1 MDHEEY
7 LKRVRSHI
15 KVPTKE
21 MEEQLEEFCKICTY
35 VSGQYDQDEPFK
47 VLNQHLEEIEHGR
60 EEQNRVFYMALPP
73 SVFITVSQHLRR
85 NCYPKKGISRIVVE
99 KPFGK
104 DLGSSREL
112 QKALEP
118 DWKEEEIF
126 RIDHYLGKEMV
137 KNILILRFG
146 NEFFGATWNR
156 NHIDNVQISFKE
168 PFGTEGRGGYFDEF
182 GIVRDV
188 MQNHLLQVLT
198 LLAMERPISFSS
210 EDIRDEKVR
219 VLRGIPNIEPKNV
232 IIGQYGKSLDGNK
245 PAYKEDDTVPKDS
258 RCPTFCA
265 MVAYIKNERWDGVP
279 FILKAG
285 KGERRVNCFNGST
298 KLSMLQHSTSKRLR
312 FVSNSKTLLQES
324 SRTSLGT
331 SLSSVCNPTSLC
343 T

>member
-7 LKRVRSHI
+7 LKRVKSYI

-21 MEEQLEEFCKICTY
+21 MEEQLEEFCKMCSYI
-35 VSGQYDQDEPFK
+35 SGQYDKDESFVELRK
-47 VLNQHLEEIEHGR
+47 HIEELEGDRKER
-60 EEQNRVFYMALPP
+60 NRVFYMALPP
-73 SVFITVSQHLRR
+73 SVFIPVSEHLKK
-85 NCYPKKGISRIVVE
+85 NCYPKNGIARIIVE

-112 QKALEP
+112 QRALEP
-118 DWKEEEIF
+118 NWKEEEIF

-146 NEFFGATWNR
+146 NEFFNATWNR

-198 LLAMERPISFSS
+198 LLTMERPISFSS

-219 VLRGIPNIEPKNV
+219 VLRGIPAIEPKNV

-245 PAYKEDDTVPKDS
+245 PGYKEDDTVPKGS

-265 MVAYIKNERWDGVP
+265 MVAHIKNERWDGVP

-285 KGERRVNCFNGST
+285 KGMASQA
-298 KLSMLQHSTSKRLR
+298 MLQLPSY
-312 FVSNSKTLLQES
+312 
-324 SRTSLGT
+324 
-331 SLSSVCNPTSLC
+331 
-343 T
+343 

>member
-1 MDHEEY
+1 MDHEDF
-7 LKRVRSHI
+7 LRRVKSYI
-15 KVPTKE
+15 KVPTQE
-21 MEEQLEEFCKICTY
+21 MEDSLEGFCKLCSY
-35 VSGQYDQDEPFK
+35 VSGQYDQDESFAA
-47 VLNQHLEEIEHGR
+47 LNQHLEDIEAGR
-60 EEQNRVFYMALPP
+60 PEQNRVFYMALPP
-73 SVFITVSQHLRR
+73 SVFITVSQHLKK
-85 NCYPKKGISRIVVE
+85 NCYPKNGISRIIVE

-104 DLGSSREL
+104 DLDSSREL

-118 DWKEEEIF
+118 DWKEEEIL

-156 NHIDNVQISFKE
+156 NHIANVQITFKE

-182 GIVRDV
+182 GIIRDV

-219 VLRGIPNIEPKNV
+219 VLRAIPAIEPKNV
-232 IIGQYGKSLDGNK
+232 IIGQYGRSLDGSK
-245 PAYKEDDTVPKDS
+245 PSYKEDDTVPKDS

-265 MVAYIKNERWDGVP
+265 MVAHINNERWDGVP

-285 KGERRVNCFNGST
+285 KGMKWHKT
-298 KLSMLQHSTSKRLR
+298 RLCW
-312 FVSNSKTLLQES
+312 
-324 SRTSLGT
+324 G
-331 SLSSVCNPTSLC
+331 
-343 T
+343 

>member
-1 MDHEEY
+1 
-7 LKRVRSHI
+7 
-15 KVPTKE
+15 
-21 MEEQLEEFCKICTY
+21 METELDDFCSLCSYI
-35 VSGQYDQDEPFK
+35 SGQYDQDDSF
-47 VLNQHLEEIEHGR
+47 VALNKHIEELESGRSEH
-60 EEQNRVFYMALPP
+60 NRVFYMALPP
-73 SVFITVSQHLRR
+73 SVFTTVSQHLKKV
-85 NCYPKKGISRIVVE
+85 CYPRKGIARIIVE
-99 KPFGK
+99 

-118 DWKEEEIF
+118 NWSEEEIF

-137 KNILILRFG
+137 KNLLIIRFG

-156 NHIDNVQISFKE
+156 NHIDNVQITFKE

-182 GIVRDV
+182 GIIRDV

-219 VLRGIPNIEPKNV
+219 VLRGIPSIEPKNV

-265 MVAYIKNERWDGVP
+265 LVAYIKNERWDGVP
-279 FILKAG
+279 FIMKAG
-285 KGERRVNCFNGST
+285 KGSAASYYVA
-298 KLSMLQHSTSKRLR
+298 
-312 FVSNSKTLLQES
+312 
-324 SRTSLGT
+324 
-331 SLSSVCNPTSLC
+331 
-343 T
+343 